1 MFNGRGAKIDSNGY
15 ALVPS
20 LTPYRE
26 NTIAIDYNDLPET
39 VDILE
44 NHKVVVPRMGAMIPV
59 KMKTMTG
66 NPMML
71 IVRDEN
77 KEFLPIGTDLL
88 DADGVSQSIVGQGG
102 MAFIRGWDPVSQL
115 LTATLNGGKDKC
127 VIKPDAKIDTATK
140 TAQIIQLEVICLR
153 R

>member
-15 ALVPS
+15 ALVSS

-26 NTIAIDYNDLPET
+26 NTIAIDYKDLPET

-102 MAFIRGWDPVSQL
+102 MAFIRGWILYRNHSLQP
-115 LTATLNGGKDKC
+115 
-127 VIKPDAKIDTATK
+127 
-140 TAQIIQLEVICLR
+140 
-153 R
+153 

>member
-1 MFNGRGAKIDSNGY
+1 M
-15 ALVPS
+15 
-20 LTPYRE
+20 
-26 NTIAIDYNDLPET
+26 
-39 VDILE
+39 
-44 NHKVVVPRMGAMIPV
+44 VVPRMGAMIPV

-115 LTATLNGGKDKC
+115 LTATLM
-127 VIKPDAKIDTATK
+127 VVKINVSLNLMRK
-140 TAQIIQLEVICLR
+140 SILLQRQR
-153 R
+153 K